1 MKNKNILWLI
11 LMIILYII
19 VMFVT
24 NYILKISPLLLS
36 IFSLIII
43 SIISLYLYKKK
54 SKDKTIKSK
63 LFFSIPSLICCIV
76 IVILLFSGSS
86 QLNYVEEQVYDRIT
100 SMVNEDGFFNP
111 KEARLLDAV
120 VKYEYSDS
128 ERKYI
133 DTIDTYYIKVIG
145 TNKVGGTINECYRIY
160 YSDYKN
166 AWDNWSEDC
175 ESIYKSGMG
184 YEQLSSNSI
193 KNINK
198 ALQKYWNNLGL

>member
-1 MKNKNILWLI
+1 
-11 LMIILYII
+11 
-19 VMFVT
+19 MFVT

-145 TNKVGGTINECYRIY
+145 TNKVGGTINKCYEIY
-160 YSDYKN
+160 YSNYSQEWN
-166 AWDNWSEDC
+166 NYNETCED
-175 ESIYKSGMG
+175 IYKTGMG
-184 YEQLSSNSI
+184 YEQLPTKSI
-193 KNINK
+193 KKINK